1 MKHTKIM
8 INANSNKEA
17 NEVMTVEKA
26 NELLKEKRQF
36 LLNNANAEDNIKK
49 SAEVNVRKAER
60 GYLEALKKV
69 ALPTTQVI
77 FWDLTNETEEQVTIT
92 KRQSEIIIA
101 TSDYS
106 LSVAKTNIELG
117 KGLITNDKFEKVPL
131 YVTNADLFYDAD
143 ITLKDLNGNIVKKG
157 TPNVYVPVD
166 SANGYWQWATYHEYN
181 LNAIVKEEKQLV
193 IENVQV
199 KRFDSLQ
206 EFAQYR
212 GGVNNVLSRGFNGL
226 EKAGNAA
233 LATQHEF
240 YTKVFQKAVE
250 LKANISVVTKYYNFG
265 KTIKP
270 KVWNSAVLGIVEE
283 NFIEY
288 DLEIG
293 DEIIETLQNM
303 DFTEKTIKNRYLI
316 DAITRF
322 ANYKPQG
329 KEKMIGIAETIS
341 TIKSLSSE
349 SVRII
354 NMVTSDHI
362 NVIYTELFTQYL
374 NGKGLLN
381 KEQAA

>member
-36 LLNNANAEDNIKK
+36 LSNNADAEDNIKK

-69 ALPTTQVI
+69 ELPTTQVI

-106 LSVAKTNIELG
+106 MSVAKTNIELG

-131 YVTNADLFYDAD
+131 YVTDANLFYDAD

-166 SANGYWQWATYHEYN
+166 SANGYWRWATYHEYN

-212 GGVNNVLSRGFNGL
+212 GVNNVLSRGFNGL

-293 DEIIETLQNM
+293 DEIVETLQNM

-329 KEKMIGIAETIS
+329 KEKMVGIAETIS

-374 NGKGLLN
+374 DGKGLLN

>member
-1 MKHTKIM
+1 MR
-8 INANSNKEA
+8 NLDSVKEA

-36 LLNNANAEDNIKK
+36 LSNNADAEDNIKK

-69 ALPTTQVI
+69 ELPTTQVI

-106 LSVAKTNIELG
+106 MSVAKTNIELG

-131 YVTNADLFYDAD
+131 YVTDANLFYDAD

-166 SANGYWQWATYHEYN
+166 SANGYWRWATYHEYN

-212 GGVNNVLSRGFNGL
+212 GVNNVLSRGFNGL

-293 DEIIETLQNM
+293 DEIVETLQNM

-374 NGKGLLN
+374 DGKGLLN

>member
-1 MKHTKIM
+1 MR
-8 INANSNKEA
+8 NLDSVKEA

-36 LLNNANAEDNIKK
+36 LSNNADAEDNIKK

-69 ALPTTQVI
+69 ELPTTQVI

-106 LSVAKTNIELG
+106 MSVAKTNIELG
-117 KGLITNDKFEKVPL
+117 KGLIANDKFEKVPL
-131 YVTNADLFYDAD
+131 YVTNADLFYDAN

-212 GGVNNVLSRGFNGL
+212 GVNNVLSRGFNGL

>member
-1 MKHTKIM
+1 M

-69 ALPTTQVI
+69 ELPTTQVI

-106 LSVAKTNIELG
+106 MSVAKTNIELG
-117 KGLITNDKFEKVPL
+117 KGLIANDKFEKVPL

-143 ITLKDLNGNIVKKG
+143 ITLKDLNGNMVEKG

-212 GGVNNVLSRGFNGL
+212 GVNNVLSRGFNGL

>member
-1 MKHTKIM
+1 MR
-8 INANSNKEA
+8 NLDSVKEA

-36 LLNNANAEDNIKK
+36 LSNNADAEDNIKK

-106 LSVAKTNIELG
+106 MSVAKTNIELG
-117 KGLITNDKFEKVPL
+117 KGLIANDKFEKVPL
-131 YVTNADLFYDAD
+131 YVTDADLFYDAD

-166 SANGYWQWATYHEYN
+166 SVNGYWQWATYHEYN

-212 GGVNNVLSRGFNGL
+212 GVNNVLSRGFNGL

>member
-1 MKHTKIM
+1 M

-17 NEVMTVEKA
+17 NEIMTVEKA

-36 LLNNANAEDNIKK
+36 LSNNADAEDNIKK

-69 ALPTTQVI
+69 ELPTTQVI

-106 LSVAKTNIELG
+106 MSVAKTNIELG

-131 YVTNADLFYDAD
+131 YVTDADLFYDAD
-143 ITLKDLNGNIVKKG
+143 ITLKDLNGNMVEKG

-212 GGVNNVLSRGFNGL
+212 GVNNVLSRGFNGL

-293 DEIIETLQNM
+293 DEIVETLQNM

>member
-1 MKHTKIM
+1 M

-36 LLNNANAEDNIKK
+36 LSNNADAEDNIKK

-69 ALPTTQVI
+69 ELPTTQVI

-106 LSVAKTNIELG
+106 MSVAKTNIELG

-131 YVTNADLFYDAD
+131 YVTDANLFYDAD

-166 SANGYWQWATYHEYN
+166 SANGYWRWATYHEYK

-212 GGVNNVLSRGFNGL
+212 GVNNVLSRGFNGL

-293 DEIIETLQNM
+293 DEIVETLQNM

-374 NGKGLLN
+374 DGKGLLN

>member
-1 MKHTKIM
+1 MR
-8 INANSNKEA
+8 NLDSVKEA

-36 LLNNANAEDNIKK
+36 LSNNADAEDNIKK

-69 ALPTTQVI
+69 ELPTTQVI

-106 LSVAKTNIELG
+106 MSVAKTNIELG

-131 YVTNADLFYDAD
+131 YVTDADLFYDAD

-181 LNAIVKEEKQLV
+181 LNAIVKEEQQLV

-212 GGVNNVLSRGFNGL
+212 GVNNVLSRGFNGL

-374 NGKGLLN
+374 DGKGLLN

>member
-1 MKHTKIM
+1 M

-36 LLNNANAEDNIKK
+36 LSNNADAEDNIKK

-69 ALPTTQVI
+69 ELPTTQVI

-106 LSVAKTNIELG
+106 MSVAKTNIELG

-131 YVTNADLFYDAD
+131 YVTDADLFYDAD
-143 ITLKDLNGNIVKKG
+143 ITLKDLNGNIVEKG

-212 GGVNNVLSRGFNGL
+212 GVNNVLSRGFNGL

-293 DEIIETLQNM
+293 DEIVETLQNM

>member
-1 MKHTKIM
+1 MR
-8 INANSNKEA
+8 NLDSVKEA

-36 LLNNANAEDNIKK
+36 LSNNADAEDNIKK

-106 LSVAKTNIELG
+106 MSVAKTNIELG
-117 KGLITNDKFEKVPL
+117 KGLIANDKFEKVPL

-166 SANGYWQWATYHEYN
+166 SANGYWQWATYYEYN

-212 GGVNNVLSRGFNGL
+212 GVNNVLSRGFNGL

-293 DEIIETLQNM
+293 DEIVETLQNM

>member
-1 MKHTKIM
+1 MR
-8 INANSNKEA
+8 NLDSVKEA

-49 SAEVNVRKAER
+49 SAEVNVKKAER

-69 ALPTTQVI
+69 ELPTTQVI

-106 LSVAKTNIELG
+106 MSVAKTNIELG

-131 YVTNADLFYDAD
+131 YVTDADLFYDAD
-143 ITLKDLNGNIVKKG
+143 ITLKDLNGNIVEKG

-212 GGVNNVLSRGFNGL
+212 GVNNVLSRGFNGL

-293 DEIIETLQNM
+293 DEIVETLQNM

-374 NGKGLLN
+374 KDKGLLN
-381 KEQAA
+381 EEQAA

>member
-1 MKHTKIM
+1 MR
-8 INANSNKEA
+8 NLDSVKEV

-36 LLNNANAEDNIKK
+36 LSNNADAEDNIKK

-69 ALPTTQVI
+69 ELPTTQVI

-106 LSVAKTNIELG
+106 MSVAKTNIELG
-117 KGLITNDKFEKVPL
+117 KGLIANDKFEKVPL
-131 YVTNADLFYDAD
+131 YVTDADLFYDAD

-212 GGVNNVLSRGFNGL
+212 GVNNVLSRGFNGL

-293 DEIIETLQNM
+293 DEIVETLQNM

>member
-1 MKHTKIM
+1 MR
-8 INANSNKEA
+8 NLDSVKEA

-36 LLNNANAEDNIKK
+36 LSNNADAEDNIKK

-69 ALPTTQVI
+69 ELPTTQVI

-106 LSVAKTNIELG
+106 MSVAKTNIELG
-117 KGLITNDKFEKVPL
+117 KGLIANDKFEKVPL
-131 YVTNADLFYDAD
+131 YVTNADLFYDAN

-212 GGVNNVLSRGFNGL
+212 GVNNVLSRGFNGL

-293 DEIIETLQNM
+293 DEIVETLQNM

>member
-1 MKHTKIM
+1 MR
-8 INANSNKEA
+8 NLDSVKEA

-36 LLNNANAEDNIKK
+36 LLNNADAEDNIKK

-69 ALPTTQVI
+69 ELPTTQVI

-92 KRQSEIIIA
+92 KRQSKIIIA

-106 LSVAKTNIELG
+106 MSVAKTNIELG

-131 YVTNADLFYDAD
+131 YVTDANLFYDAD

-181 LNAIVKEEKQLV
+181 LNAIVKEEQQLV

-212 GGVNNVLSRGFNGL
+212 GVNNVLSRGFNGL

-293 DEIIETLQNM
+293 DEIVETLQNM
-303 DFTEKTIKNRYLI
+303 DFTDKTIKNRYLI

>member
-1 MKHTKIM
+1 M
-8 INANSNKEA
+8 
-17 NEVMTVEKA
+17 
-26 NELLKEKRQF
+26 
-36 LLNNANAEDNIKK
+36 
-49 SAEVNVRKAER
+49 
-60 GYLEALKKV
+60 
-69 ALPTTQVI
+69 
-77 FWDLTNETEEQVTIT
+77 
-92 KRQSEIIIA
+92 
-101 TSDYS
+101 
-106 LSVAKTNIELG
+106 
-117 KGLITNDKFEKVPL
+117 
-131 YVTNADLFYDAD
+131 
-143 ITLKDLNGNIVKKG
+143 
-157 TPNVYVPVD
+157 
-166 SANGYWQWATYHEYN
+166 
-181 LNAIVKEEKQLV
+181 
-193 IENVQV
+193 
-199 KRFDSLQ
+199 
-206 EFAQYR
+206 
-212 GGVNNVLSRGFNGL
+212 
-226 EKAGNAA
+226 
-233 LATQHEF
+233 
-240 YTKVFQKAVE
+240 FQKAVE

-293 DEIIETLQNM
+293 DEIVETLQNM

-329 KEKMIGIAETIS
+329 KEKMIGIAE

>member
-1 MKHTKIM
+1 MR
-8 INANSNKEA
+8 NLDSVKEA

-36 LLNNANAEDNIKK
+36 LSNNADAEDNIKK

-106 LSVAKTNIELG
+106 MSVAKTNIELG
-117 KGLITNDKFEKVPL
+117 KGLIANDKFEKVPL

-143 ITLKDLNGNIVKKG
+143 ITLKDLNGNIVEKG

-212 GGVNNVLSRGFNGL
+212 GVNNVLSRGFNGL

-362 NVIYTELFTQYL
+362 NVIYSELFTQYL

-381 KEQAA
+381 EEQAA

>member
-1 MKHTKIM
+1 MR
-8 INANSNKEA
+8 NLDSVKEA

-36 LLNNANAEDNIKK
+36 LSNNADAEDNIKK

-106 LSVAKTNIELG
+106 MSVAKTNIELG
-117 KGLITNDKFEKVPL
+117 KGLIANDKFEKVPL

-212 GGVNNVLSRGFNGL
+212 GVNNVLSRGFNGL

-293 DEIIETLQNM
+293 DEIVETLQNM

-329 KEKMIGIAETIS
+329 KEKMIGITETIS

>member
-1 MKHTKIM
+1 M

-69 ALPTTQVI
+69 ELPTTRVI

-106 LSVAKTNIELG
+106 MSVAKTNIELG

-131 YVTNADLFYDAD
+131 YVTDADLFYDAD
-143 ITLKDLNGNIVKKG
+143 ITLKDLNGNMVEKG

-212 GGVNNVLSRGFNGL
+212 GVNNVLSRGFNGL

-374 NGKGLLN
+374 DGKGLLN

>member
-212 GGVNNVLSRGFNGL
+212 GVNNVLSRGFNGL

>member
-1 MKHTKIM
+1 M

-36 LLNNANAEDNIKK
+36 LSNNADAEDNIKK

-69 ALPTTQVI
+69 ELPTTQVI

-106 LSVAKTNIELG
+106 MSVAKTNIELG

-131 YVTNADLFYDAD
+131 YVTDADLFYDAD
-143 ITLKDLNGNIVKKG
+143 ITLKDLNGNMVEKG

-212 GGVNNVLSRGFNGL
+212 GVNNVLSRGFNGL

-293 DEIIETLQNM
+293 DEIVETLQNM

>member
-1 MKHTKIM
+1 M

-36 LLNNANAEDNIKK
+36 LSNNADAEDNIKK

-69 ALPTTQVI
+69 ELPTTQVI

-106 LSVAKTNIELG
+106 MSVAKTNIELG

-131 YVTNADLFYDAD
+131 YVTDADLFYDAD

-212 GGVNNVLSRGFNGL
+212 GVNNVLSRGFNGL

-233 LATQHEF
+233 LATQHELF
-240 YTKVFQKAVE
+240 NKVFQKAVE

-270 KVWNSAVLGIVEE
+270 KVWNSAILGIVEE

-293 DEIIETLQNM
+293 DEIVETLQNM
-303 DFTEKTIKNRYLI
+303 DFTDKTIKNRYLI

>member
-1 MKHTKIM
+1 M

-69 ALPTTQVI
+69 ELPTTRVI

-106 LSVAKTNIELG
+106 MSVAKTNIELG
-117 KGLITNDKFEKVPL
+117 KGLIANDKFEKVPL

-143 ITLKDLNGNIVKKG
+143 ITLKDLNGNMVEKG

-212 GGVNNVLSRGFNGL
+212 GVNNVLSRGFNGL

>member
-1 MKHTKIM
+1 MR
-8 INANSNKEA
+8 NLDSVKEA

-36 LLNNANAEDNIKK
+36 LLNNADAEDNIKK

-69 ALPTTQVI
+69 VLPTTQVI

-106 LSVAKTNIELG
+106 MSVAKTNIELG

-131 YVTNADLFYDAD
+131 YVTDANLFYDAD

-181 LNAIVKEEKQLV
+181 LNAIVKEEQQLV

-212 GGVNNVLSRGFNGL
+212 GVNNVLSRGFNGL

-293 DEIIETLQNM
+293 DEIVETLQNM

>member
-1 MKHTKIM
+1 MR
-8 INANSNKEA
+8 NLDSVKEA

-36 LLNNANAEDNIKK
+36 LSNNADAEDNIKK

-69 ALPTTQVI
+69 ELPTTQVI

-106 LSVAKTNIELG
+106 MSVVKTNIELG

-131 YVTNADLFYDAD
+131 YVTDANLFYDAD

-212 GGVNNVLSRGFNGL
+212 GVNNVLSRGFNGL

-341 TIKSLSSE
+341 TIKSLSSD

>member
-1 MKHTKIM
+1 MR
-8 INANSNKEA
+8 NLDSVKEA

-36 LLNNANAEDNIKK
+36 LSNNADAEDNIKK

-69 ALPTTQVI
+69 ELPTTQVI

-106 LSVAKTNIELG
+106 MSVAKTNIELG

-131 YVTNADLFYDAD
+131 YVTDADLFYDAD

-181 LNAIVKEEKQLV
+181 LNAIVKEEQQLV

-212 GGVNNVLSRGFNGL
+212 GVNNVLSRGFNGL

-293 DEIIETLQNM
+293 DEIVETLQNM

>member
-1 MKHTKIM
+1 MR
-8 INANSNKEA
+8 NLDSVKEA

-36 LLNNANAEDNIKK
+36 LSNNADAEDNIKK

-106 LSVAKTNIELG
+106 MSVAKTNIELG
-117 KGLITNDKFEKVPL
+117 KGVIANDKFEKVPL
-131 YVTNADLFYDAD
+131 YVTDANLFYDAD

-212 GGVNNVLSRGFNGL
+212 GVNNVLSRGFNGL

-293 DEIIETLQNM
+293 DEIVETLQNM
-303 DFTEKTIKNRYLI
+303 DFTDKTIKNRYLI

>member
-1 MKHTKIM
+1 M
-8 INANSNKEA
+8 INTNSNKEA

-36 LLNNANAEDNIKK
+36 LSNNADAEDNIKK

-69 ALPTTQVI
+69 ELPTTQVI

-106 LSVAKTNIELG
+106 MSVAKTNIELG
-117 KGLITNDKFEKVPL
+117 KGLIANDKFEKVPL
-131 YVTNADLFYDAD
+131 YVTDADLFYDAD

-193 IENVQV
+193 IENVQI

-212 GGVNNVLSRGFNGL
+212 GVNNVLSRGFNGL

-303 DFTEKTIKNRYLI
+303 DFTDKTIKNRYLI

-374 NGKGLLN
+374 KDKGLLN
-381 KEQAA
+381 EEQAA

>member
-1 MKHTKIM
+1 MR
-8 INANSNKEA
+8 NLDSVKEA

-36 LLNNANAEDNIKK
+36 LSNNADAEDNIKK

-69 ALPTTQVI
+69 ELPTTQVI

-106 LSVAKTNIELG
+106 MSVAKTNIELG
-117 KGLITNDKFEKVPL
+117 KGLIANDKFEKVPL
-131 YVTNADLFYDAD
+131 YVTDADLFYDAD

-212 GGVNNVLSRGFNGL
+212 GVNNVLSRGFNGL

-293 DEIIETLQNM
+293 DEIVETLQNM

>member
-212 GGVNNVLSRGFNGL
+212 GG
-226 EKAGNAA
+226 E
-233 LATQHEF
+233 QC
-240 YTKVFQKAVE
+240 
-250 LKANISVVTKYYNFG
+250 
-265 KTIKP
+265 IKP
-270 KVWNSAVLGIVEE
+270 W
-283 NFIEY
+283 F
-288 DLEIG
+288 
-293 DEIIETLQNM
+293 
-303 DFTEKTIKNRYLI
+303 
-316 DAITRF
+316 
-322 ANYKPQG
+322 
-329 KEKMIGIAETIS
+329 
-341 TIKSLSSE
+341 
-349 SVRII
+349 
-354 NMVTSDHI
+354 
-362 NVIYTELFTQYL
+362 
-374 NGKGLLN
+374 
-381 KEQAA
+381 

>member
-1 MKHTKIM
+1 M
-8 INANSNKEA
+8 
-17 NEVMTVEKA
+17 
-26 NELLKEKRQF
+26 
-36 LLNNANAEDNIKK
+36 
-49 SAEVNVRKAER
+49 
-60 GYLEALKKV
+60 
-69 ALPTTQVI
+69 
-77 FWDLTNETEEQVTIT
+77 
-92 KRQSEIIIA
+92 
-101 TSDYS
+101 
-106 LSVAKTNIELG
+106 
-117 KGLITNDKFEKVPL
+117 
-131 YVTNADLFYDAD
+131 
-143 ITLKDLNGNIVKKG
+143 
-157 TPNVYVPVD
+157 D

-212 GGVNNVLSRGFNGL
+212 GVNNVLSRGFNGL

-293 DEIIETLQNM
+293 DEIVETLQNM

>member
-1 MKHTKIM
+1 MR
-8 INANSNKEA
+8 NLDSVKEA

-36 LLNNANAEDNIKK
+36 LSNNADAEDNIKK

-69 ALPTTQVI
+69 ELPTTQVI

-106 LSVAKTNIELG
+106 MSVAKTNIELG
-117 KGLITNDKFEKVPL
+117 KGLIANDKFEKVPL
-131 YVTNADLFYDAD
+131 YVTDADLFYDAD

-157 TPNVYVPVD
+157 TPNVYVPGD

-212 GGVNNVLSRGFNGL
+212 GVNNVLSRGFNGL

-293 DEIIETLQNM
+293 DEIVETLQNM

>member
-1 MKHTKIM
+1 MR
-8 INANSNKEA
+8 NLDSVKEA

-36 LLNNANAEDNIKK
+36 LSNNADAEDNIKK

-69 ALPTTQVI
+69 ELPTTQVI

-92 KRQSEIIIA
+92 KKQSEIIIA

-106 LSVAKTNIELG
+106 MSVAKTNIELG
-117 KGLITNDKFEKVPL
+117 KGLIANDKFEKVPL
-131 YVTNADLFYDAD
+131 YVTDADLFYDAD

-212 GGVNNVLSRGFNGL
+212 GVNNVLSRGFNGL

-293 DEIIETLQNM
+293 DEIVETLQNM

>member
-1 MKHTKIM
+1 MR
-8 INANSNKEA
+8 NLDSVKEA

-36 LLNNANAEDNIKK
+36 LSNNADAEDNIKK

-69 ALPTTQVI
+69 ELPTTQVI

-106 LSVAKTNIELG
+106 MSVAKTNIELG
-117 KGLITNDKFEKVPL
+117 KGLITNDNFEKVPL
-131 YVTNADLFYDAD
+131 YVTDANLFYDAD
-143 ITLKDLNGNIVKKG
+143 ITLKDLNGNIVEKG

-166 SANGYWQWATYHEYN
+166 SANGYWRWATYHEYN

-212 GGVNNVLSRGFNGL
+212 GVNNVLSRGFNGL

-374 NGKGLLN
+374 KDKGLLN
-381 KEQAA
+381 EEQAA

>member
-1 MKHTKIM
+1 MR
-8 INANSNKEA
+8 NLDSVKEA

-69 ALPTTQVI
+69 VLPTTQVI

-106 LSVAKTNIELG
+106 MSVAKTNIELG

-131 YVTNADLFYDAD
+131 YVTDANLFYDAD
-143 ITLKDLNGNIVKKG
+143 ITLKDLNGNIVEKG

-212 GGVNNVLSRGFNGL
+212 GVNNVLSRGFNGL

-374 NGKGLLN
+374 DGKGLLN

>member
-1 MKHTKIM
+1 M

-69 ALPTTQVI
+69 ELPTTQVI

-106 LSVAKTNIELG
+106 MSVAKTNIELG
-117 KGLITNDKFEKVPL
+117 KGLIANDKFEKVPL

-212 GGVNNVLSRGFNGL
+212 GVNNVLSRGFNGL

-374 NGKGLLN
+374 DGKGLLN

>member
-1 MKHTKIM
+1 MR
-8 INANSNKEA
+8 NLDSVKEA

-69 ALPTTQVI
+69 ELPTTQVI
-77 FWDLTNETEEQVTIT
+77 FWDLTNKTEEQVTIT

-106 LSVAKTNIELG
+106 MSVAKTNIELG
-117 KGLITNDKFEKVPL
+117 KGVIANDKFEKVPL
-131 YVTNADLFYDAD
+131 YVTDANLFYDAD

-212 GGVNNVLSRGFNGL
+212 GVNNVLSRGFNGL

-293 DEIIETLQNM
+293 DEIVETLQNM
-303 DFTEKTIKNRYLI
+303 DFSDKTIKNRYLI